1 MASKFTVYII
11 VRPKLRPI
19 FDRWGNLA
27 KKDHRRASL
36 RGFENDADIVP
47 VARRRT
53 AEQKAAQLE
62 LILGQIAN
70 YCPVISRN
78 TIVKNSTYIF
88 EHYLA
93 SDSGSLWVSVH
104 R

>member
-1 MASKFTVYII
+1 MASKFTIYII

-27 KKDHRRASL
+27 KKDHAAPL
-36 RGFENDADIVP
+36 RGFENDADTVP
-47 VARRRT
+47 IARRRT
-53 AEQKAAQLE
+53 AEQKTAQLE

-78 TIVKNSTYIF
+78 TIVKNST
-88 EHYLA
+88 
-93 SDSGSLWVSVH
+93 SLSTIWQAIRGHFGFS
-104 R
+104 